1 MLQFLAPLT
10 KDGYK
15 AISISDEMDSLTEY
29 MEDDIPASMN
39 DLPNIERHQEKKSII
54 HTTVRIRKA
63 TYEGHSQWVLVYRQ
77 ALNVSIDDDEWLDQ
91 FQSGKVQAPPGST
104 LEVDL
109 EESFMI
115 NDNDEIASE
124 ATYRVIKVNKVNLPP
139 TQLKIDG
146 F

>member
-1 MLQFLAPLT
+1 MR
-10 KDGYK
+10 GVH
-15 AISISDEMDSLTEY
+15 
-29 MEDDIPASMN
+29 N
-39 DLPNIERHQEKKSII
+39 
-54 HTTVRIRKA
+54 
-63 TYEGHSQWVLVYRQ
+63 GVLVYRQ

-124 ATYRVIKVNKVNLPP
+124 ATYRVIKVNKVNIRP